1 MSFIWSLS
9 SSSPEVEEE
18 VSSLLPFP
26 VMTFAIFNVDDFLPE
41 SESDSDDSDDSS
53 LGCGIFGFCL
63 LLFPKNKRKIYK
75 LIQTKLSQFIYFSLI
90 LSKREETKIKYF
102 AP

>member
-9 SSSPEVEEE
+9 SASPEEEE
-18 VSSLLPFP
+18 DVSALLPFP

-53 LGCGIFGFCL
+53 LGCGIYGFCL
-63 LLFPKNKRKIYK
+63 LSFPQNERKIY
-75 LIQTKLSQFIYFSLI
+75 LVCLT
-90 LSKREETKIKYF
+90 
-102 AP
+102 

>member
-9 SSSPEVEEE
+9 SSSPEVEED
-18 VSSLLPFP
+18 VSELFPFS

-53 LGCGIFGFCL
+53 LGCGIFGVCL
-63 LLFPKNKRKIYK
+63 FLFRQNERKICK
-75 LIQTKLSQFIYFSLI
+75 LRQFSLSQFVYFL
-90 LSKREETKIKYF
+90 REVCLLF
-102 AP
+102 NF

>member
-9 SSSPEVEEE
+9 SASPEEEE
-18 VSSLLPFP
+18 DVSALLPFP

-53 LGCGIFGFCL
+53 LGCKIFEF
-63 LLFPKNKRKIYK
+63 
-75 LIQTKLSQFIYFSLI
+75 FSPLVP
-90 LSKREETKIKYF
+90 S
-102 AP
+102 

>member
-41 SESDSDDSDDSS
+41 SDSDSDDSDDSS

-63 LLFPKNKRKIYK
+63 FLFRQNERKICK
-75 LIQTKLSQFIYFSLI
+75 LRQFSLSQFVYFL
-90 LSKREETKIKYF
+90 REVCLRF
-102 AP
+102 NF